1 VADHADELRLVIHSM
16 NSHYKDGE
24 SSVSAEDFPRSIAP
38 CLQTPKSKIGRAR
51 SCRLASL
58 WHAVRWISQLITA
71 HRFFELGSISRTLF
85 DYFQMREP
93 GEPSVSERGRRE
105 AGASVRG
112 FVPALPL
119 RLTKKDFA

>member
-1 VADHADELRLVIHSM
+1 MPPDPKVEDRA
-16 NSHYKDGE
+16 
-24 SSVSAEDFPRSIAP
+24 SAFLPVGKP
-38 CLQTPKSKIGRAR
+38 
-51 SCRLASL
+51 LA
-58 WHAVRWISQLITA
+58 HAVRWISQLITA